1 MAAAQGGPAGSQDVK
16 QSIKR
21 LVFGLLGKDPEA
33 VVVSFLTGDRER
45 ASAMLD
51 EVSRLLPDRRHFAV
65 TLDEPLERPGVTF
78 LRLAPAGTWEL
89 LRRLRR
95 QFRRYRIGMAPVLFT
110 ADSRYRALR
119 LAAFLLAPTRI
130 LAYNERLERH
140 HLRLRTWIASLLFLR
155 GVPLDRIF
163 LRPWWLFP
171 FKRDRSAYPETLRV
185 IEGRAPEP
193 GHHRV
198 AVVSPYFPW
207 PLAHGGAVRIY
218 HLLREAA
225 REFDVYLF
233 AFSEGG
239 AEEYGPLPEFVTRIV
254 LVGKPRYREP
264 RWASL
269 APSEACEYR
278 SPAMRRA
285 LRELCRNWGIE
296 LVQVEYTH
304 LAGYRGH
311 VLVAHDVTHDLYRQI
326 HEREG
331 SLSSWW
337 DLWRWRRFEL
347 RAARRFARVVVMS
360 EEDAARLPGACV
372 EVIPNGVDLERFAPE
387 PETPGRRVLF
397 VGSFRH
403 FPNAAAYRLLAEEIW
418 PRVRARLPDAQ
429 LTVVGG
435 PDPELYWREHTGEL
449 KPPLPEGIVLLGF
462 VRDVRPLY
470 AECNL
475 VVVPTPVSAGTNLKV
490 LEAMAMERAVVST
503 SCGCAG
509 LGLEHGVSV
518 WIADE
523 PAAFADG
530 VVRLLEDAELRR
542 RLAASARRRAVS
554 CFGWPEL
561 GMRQRAL
568 WRELLRPVV
577 RIRDARAE
585 DLADLERIE
594 VASPEAAM
602 WDPREYLRYPCRV
615 AEVEG
620 EVVGFVVWRITA
632 PGEGEILNLAVWPER
647 RRQGVATR
655 LLESVLRQPGY
666 SWFLEVRESNLPA
679 RNLYEKLGFRE
690 VGRRPCYYRDTGES
704 AVVMRRESC

>member
-1 MAAAQGGPAGSQDVK
+1 MK
-16 QSIKR
+16 QRIKR

-33 VVVSFLTGDRER
+33 VVVSFLTGDGER
-45 ASAMLD
+45 AGAMLD
-51 EVSRLLPDRRHFAV
+51 EALRLLPDRRHFAV
-65 TLDEPLERPGVTF
+65 TLGEEFDRPGVKVI
-78 LRLAPAGTWEL
+78 RLAPAGVWEHL
-89 LRRLRR
+89 RHLRRL
-95 QFRRYRIGMAPVLFT
+95 FRRYRIGMAPVLFT
-110 ADSRYRALR
+110 PQPQFRSLR

-140 HLRLRTWIASLLFLR
+140 HLRLRTAIASILFLR
-155 GVPLDRIF
+155 GVPLDRVF
-163 LRPWWLFP
+163 LRPRWLFP
-171 FKRDRSAYPETLRV
+171 FKRDRSVYPKTWRV

-193 GHHRV
+193 GRKRV

-239 AEEYGPLPEFVTRIV
+239 AEEYGPLPEFLTRIV

-269 APSEACEYR
+269 APPEVCEYR

-285 LRELCRNWGIE
+285 LRELCGKWGIE

-304 LAGYRGH
+304 MAGYSGH
-311 VLVAHDVTHDLYRQI
+311 VLVAHDLTHDLYRQI

-337 DLWRWRRFEL
+337 NLWRWRRFEL

-360 EEDAARLPGACV
+360 EEDAARLPGARV
-372 EVIPNGVDLERFAPE
+372 AVLPNGVDLERFTPE
-387 PETPGRRVLF
+387 PETPGQRVLF

-403 FPNAAAYRLLAEEIW
+403 FPNAAAYRLLVEEIW
-418 PRVRARLPDAQ
+418 PRVRARLPGAQ

-435 PDPELYWREHTGEL
+435 PDPELYWREHTGQPA
-449 KPPLPEGIVLLGF
+449 PPVPDGVVLLGF

-523 PAAFADG
+523 PGAFAEG
-530 VVRLLEDAELRR
+530 VVRLLEDEELRR
-542 RLAASARRRAVS
+542 RLAAAARRRAVA
-554 CFGWPEL
+554 CFDWREL
-561 GMRQRAL
+561 GMRQRIL
-568 WRELLRPVV
+568 WRELLKPAV
-577 RIRDARAE
+577 RIRDVRPG

-602 WDPREYLRYPCRV
+602 WNPREYLRYPCRV

-620 EVVGFVVWRITA
+620 EVAGFLVWRITA
-632 PGEGEILNLAVWPER
+632 PGEAEILNLAVWPER
-647 RRQGVATR
+647 RRHGIATQ

-666 SWFLEVRESNLPA
+666 AWFLEVRESNQAA

-690 VGRRPCYYRDTGES
+690 AGRRPSYYQDTGEA
-704 AVVMRRESC
+704 AVVMRRDSC

>member
-1 MAAAQGGPAGSQDVK
+1 MK
-16 QSIKR
+16 QRLKR
-21 LVFGLLGKDPEA
+21 LLFGLLGKDPDA
-33 VVVSFLTGDRER
+33 VVLSFLTGDLRH
-45 ASAMLD
+45 AAAMLA
-51 EVSRLLPDRRHFAV
+51 ELMRLLPDRRHFAI
-65 TLDEPLERPGVTF
+65 TFEEAFEQPGVTVIRF
-78 LRLAPAGTWEL
+78 KPGSAWDLF
-89 LRRLRR
+89 RRLRR
-95 QFRRYRIGMAPVLFT
+95 LFRPYRVGMAAVLFT
-110 ADSRYRALR
+110 PETRFRALR

-130 LAYNERLERH
+130 LAYNARLERH
-140 HLRLRTWIASLLFLR
+140 HLRLRTGIASLLFLR

-163 LRPWWLFP
+163 LRPWWLCP
-171 FKRDRSAYPETLRV
+171 FKRDRSVYPDTWRI

-193 GHHRV
+193 DRKRV

-207 PLAHGGAVRIY
+207 PPAHGGAVRIY

-239 AEEYGPLPEFVTRIV
+239 TEEYGPLPELLARIV

-269 APSEACEYR
+269 APPEVCEYR

-285 LRELCRNWGIE
+285 LRELCAKWGIE
-296 LVQVEYTH
+296 LIQLEYTH

-311 VLVAHDVTHDLYRQI
+311 VLVAHDVTSDLYRQI
-326 HEREG
+326 HERER

-337 DLWRWRRFEL
+337 NLWRWRRFEL
-347 RAARRFARVVVMS
+347 RAARRFPRAVVMS
-360 EEDAARLPGACV
+360 REDAARLPGARV
-372 EVIPNGVDLERFAPE
+372 AVIPNGVDLERFTPE
-387 PETPGRRVLF
+387 PETPGRQVLF

-418 PRVRARLPDAQ
+418 PTVRRRLPGAR

-435 PDPELYWREHTGEL
+435 PDPELYWREHTGQAAL
-449 KPPLPEGIVLLGF
+449 PVPEGVALLGF

-470 AECNL
+470 AESNL

-523 PAAFADG
+523 PAAFAEG
-530 VVRLLEDAELRR
+530 VVRLLEDEDLRR
-542 RLAASARRRAVS
+542 RLAAAARRRAVA
-554 CFGWPEL
+554 CFDWREL
-561 GMRQRAL
+561 GLRQRRL
-568 WRELLRPVV
+568 WRELLRPGV
-577 RIRDARAE
+577 RIREVRPA

-602 WDPREYLRYPCRV
+602 WNPREYLRYPCRV
-615 AEVEG
+615 AEVQG
-620 EVVGFVVWRITA
+620 EIAGFVVWRITA
-632 PGEGEILNLAVWPER
+632 PREAEILNLAVWPER

-655 LLESVLRQPGY
+655 LLESVLAEPGY
-666 SWFLEVRESNLPA
+666 SWFLEVRESNLAA
-679 RNLYEKLGFRE
+679 RKLYEKMGFRE
-690 VGRRPCYYRDTGES
+690 VGRRPCYYQDTGEP
-704 AVVMRRESC
+704 AVVMRRDSC